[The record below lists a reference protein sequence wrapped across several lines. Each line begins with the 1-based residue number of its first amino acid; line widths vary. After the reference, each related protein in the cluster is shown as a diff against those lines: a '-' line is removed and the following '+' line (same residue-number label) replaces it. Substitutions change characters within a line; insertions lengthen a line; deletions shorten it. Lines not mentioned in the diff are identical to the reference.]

1 MRPLRIDL
9 HGFTVFREP
18 TMIDFAGADFYALVG
33 PTGAGKSTVLDAICF
48 ALYGTVPRWGDRRRI
63 ENALA
68 PSTAEARVRLVF
80 EAAGLRY
87 VATRVVR
94 RDAKGKVTTTH
105 AGLEQLPA
113 DFDLATFDTA
123 PADRPGD
130 LGVVLAGTP
139 AEMEAAVVAAVGL
152 PYEQF
157 TSCVVLPQGE
167 FARFLHAKPAER
179 QEILVNLLGLRVYQ
193 EIARRAGVA
202 QKEAEAAAAATRS
215 LLDDVTGADDAS
227 LAAAVA
233 AVEAARSL
241 VSAVEDQ
248 LPALAEAND
257 AGQTAQAALVR
268 VSREIET
275 LAGVRVPAGLASL
288 GDEVARAVDTAEQAA
303 AAVHDA
309 EEHEEKQRV
318 ELAALGDRAAL
329 QRLLDDL
336 ADRTTLTARV
346 KELAAAVT
354 AASKKQ
360 AKVASSLEASRATA
374 TTAASAVTA
383 ATAEVERA
391 QTADRAGTLRVHL
404 VKGEPCPVCEQP
416 VATVPATAAPALRAA
431 REQLAAAEQAHA
443 QAQTQEQTRDRE
455 LRELERTLAGATAQ
469 HDESARRL
477 STVESQLKAAPAP
490 AAVKESLAAIVAGE
504 RLVAAAKTAD
514 ERLRG
519 AWRGFDTARDAVA
532 AFGPPAPDRD
542 DLVGAWAALHG
553 WASEA
558 VSTREAEQ
566 ARLLAAAEDAL
577 AAIGDRIASLTAL
590 FDAAGVALP
599 SRGSPSA
606 DPAAY
611 RQAAALAVERATAAH
626 TRVVD
631 RRAQVG
637 KLSEQV
643 AEHERAALVAKALAL
658 HLRAD
663 RFERWLLEEALDSLV
678 LGASRILRELSNGQY
693 DLSHHKGEFFVVDHS
708 DASLPRAVRTLSGGE
723 TFQASL
729 ALALA
734 LSEQLAGLSTAASLE
749 SIILDEGFGTLD
761 ASTLDVV
768 AATLENLAASGDR
781 SVGVVTHVA
790 ALAERIPVRFEVSR
804 DARGAAHIVRT
815 G

>member
-374 TTAASAVTA
+374 TTA
-383 ATAEVERA
+383 EVERA

-504 RLVAAAKTAD
+504 RLVAEATAAVKAARAASRAAATAAKTAD

-590 FDAAGVALP
+590 FDAAGVAWP

-606 DPAAY
+606 YPAAY
-611 RQAAALAVERATAAH
+611 RQAAALAV
-626 TRVVD
+626 
-631 RRAQVG
+631 
-637 KLSEQV
+637 
-643 AEHERAALVAKALAL
+643 
-658 HLRAD
+658 
-663 RFERWLLEEALDSLV
+663 
-678 LGASRILRELSNGQY
+678 
-693 DLSHHKGEFFVVDHS
+693 
-708 DASLPRAVRTLSGGE
+708 
-723 TFQASL
+723 
-729 ALALA
+729 
-734 LSEQLAGLSTAASLE
+734 
-749 SIILDEGFGTLD
+749 
-761 ASTLDVV
+761 
-768 AATLENLAASGDR
+768 
-781 SVGVVTHVA
+781 
-790 ALAERIPVRFEVSR
+790 
-804 DARGAAHIVRT
+804 
-815 G
+815 